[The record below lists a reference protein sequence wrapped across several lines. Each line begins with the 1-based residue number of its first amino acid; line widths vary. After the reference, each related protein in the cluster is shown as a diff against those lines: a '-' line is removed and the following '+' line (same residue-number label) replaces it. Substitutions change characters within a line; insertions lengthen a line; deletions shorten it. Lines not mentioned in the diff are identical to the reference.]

1 MYGIPYVYTCVCARR
16 PRQGQLVHEPSEKSV
31 PSEGTSE
38 NLLFIEGIHVDITK
52 MHDGLSKLT
61 A

>member
-1 MYGIPYVYTCVCARR
+1 MHI
-16 PRQGQLVHEPSEKSV
+16 LLNKMNIIVHEPGEKSV

-38 NLLFIEGIHVDITK
+38 NLLFVEGIHVDITK

>member
-1 MYGIPYVYTCVCARR
+1 MQMLNELDCNSRDVD
-16 PRQGQLVHEPSEKSV
+16 HEPSMKSV

-38 NLLFIEGIHVDITK
+38 NLLFIEGIHVDVTK
-52 MHDGLSKLT
+52 MHDGLSKLI

>member
-1 MYGIPYVYTCVCARR
+1 MRHYLTII
-16 PRQGQLVHEPSEKSV
+16 VHEPSEKSV

-38 NLLFIEGIHVDITK
+38 NLLFIEGMYVDITK

>member
-1 MYGIPYVYTCVCARR
+1 MVQLYHRIVKIIDNAI
-16 PRQGQLVHEPSEKSV
+16 LVHEPSEKSV

-38 NLLFIEGIHVDITK
+38 NLLIIEGIHVDITK
-52 MHDGLSKLT
+52 MHDGLSKRT

>member
-1 MYGIPYVYTCVCARR
+1 MILKQT
-16 PRQGQLVHEPSEKSV
+16 LIVHEPSEKSV

-52 MHDGLSKLT
+52 MYDGLSKLT

>member
-1 MYGIPYVYTCVCARR
+1 M
-16 PRQGQLVHEPSEKSV
+16 KSV
-31 PSEGTSE
+31 PSEGTSQ
-38 NLLFIEGIHVDITK
+38 NLLVIEGIHVEVTK